1 MGEGQVNGVKVNEAE
16 VGDGEV
22 DGAEVREGE
31 VNSGDVTAPSAAGVT
46 PGVAGAA
53 APSVPQLALVS
64 LFVTALVTA
73 QVTAS
78 KVLAFQ
84 LPFSLPLTGSALIL
98 PGAAIAY
105 ALTFF
110 ASDCYAELYGR
121 RAATR
126 LVNVAFFMNL
136 VFLGLAWTTIAA
148 PIFEFSPV
156 AQGPFQS
163 VIGSSTGVVVGSM
176 AAYLVSQNW
185 DVFAFHWLREYT
197 DGGLLWLRNLGST
210 VTSQAIDTVIFISVA
225 FVLFQGMGLADA
237 VALMVGQYVFKLGV
251 AVVDT
256 PFVYGVVSVVRARTE
271 GESVGVAG
279 D

>member
-1 MGEGQVNGVKVNEAE
+1 MSEGGV
-16 VGDGEV
+16 GTGSDGRSSGGSGSGSGGGSST
-22 DGAEVREGE
+22 GA
-31 VNSGDVTAPSAAGVT
+31 
-46 PGVAGAA
+46 VATLG
-53 APSVPQLALVS
+53 PTVPQLALIA

-84 LPFSLPLTGSALIL
+84 LPFSIPITGSALIL

-121 RAATR
+121 RAATKM
-126 LVNVAFFMNL
+126 VNVAFFMNV
-136 VFLGLAWTTIAA
+136 VFLALAWTTIAA
-148 PIFEFSPV
+148 PIFQFSPV
-156 AQGPFQS
+156 AQGPFRS
-163 VIGSSTGVVVGSM
+163 VIGSSTGIVVGSM
-176 AAYLVSQNW
+176 LAYLVSQNW

-197 DGGLLWLRNLGST
+197 DGRMLWLRNLGST
-210 VTSQAIDTVIFISVA
+210 ATSQAIDTVIFITVA
-225 FVLFQGMGLADA
+225 FVVFQGMGLGDA
-237 VALMVGQYVFKLGV
+237 LALMVGQYVFKLGV

-256 PFVYGVVSVVRARTE
+256 PFVYGVVSVARSRTAP
-271 GESVGVAG
+271 GADAVAG